1 MDAGEDWDSWLAAKL
16 EKDLAIADE
25 AFAEYITQLCSE
37 DSMEDDERR
46 EVIVEFLDEASAAG
60 QPVAPCVDEILAK
73 HAERQAAEAA
83 RVEEER
89 AKSLDAA
96 KQRELQA
103 LQADT
108 TTADGDFAGAKK
120 KMMSLE
126 EKLARDRLLA
136 RYGYESDDPEEGA
149 AGESKGGD
157 GAGAGSAAGA
167 AGGGGSD
174 PSGLLVKND
183 NAERVRAEEQ
193 AKKAKAQAEHQKT
206 VQRNKENVEK
216 QKAEREK
223 EKKRTVKKEKR
234 RM

>member
-1 MDAGEDWDSWLAAKL
+1 MDAEEDWDSWLAAKL

-37 DSMEDDERR
+37 DTMEDDERR
-46 EVIVEFLDEASAAG
+46 EVIVEFLDEASAG

-73 HAERQAAEAA
+73 HAERQAAAAA
-83 RVEEER
+83 REKEDR
-89 AKSLDAA
+89 AKSLHEA
-96 KQRELQA
+96 KQRELEA

-108 TTADGDFAGAKK
+108 AADPSSAAAGGGKK
-120 KMMSLE
+120 KVLSLE

-136 RYGYESDDPEEGA
+136 LYGYESEDHEGDDAEGK
-149 AGESKGGD
+149 SGGD
-157 GAGAGSAAGA
+157 GSAGA
-167 AGGGGSD
+167 ASGGGGD
-174 PSGLLVKND
+174 PNGLLMKND

-193 AKKAKAQAEHQKT
+193 AKKAKAQAEHQKN

>member
-1 MDAGEDWDSWLAAKL
+1 MDAEEDWDSWLAAKL

-37 DSMEDDERR
+37 DTMEDDERR
-46 EVIVEFLDEASAAG
+46 EVIVEFLDEASAG
-60 QPVAPCVDEILAK
+60 QPVTPCVDEILAK
-73 HAERQAAEAA
+73 HAERQAAAAA
-83 RVEEER
+83 REKEDR
-89 AKSLDAA
+89 AKLLHEA
-96 KQRELQA
+96 KQKELQA

-108 TTADGDFAGAKK
+108 AVDPHSAVAGGKK
-120 KMMSLE
+120 KTMSLE

-136 RYGYESDDPEEGA
+136 LYGYESEDQEGDDAERK
-149 AGESKGGD
+149 SGGD
-157 GAGAGSAAGA
+157 GGAGA
-167 AGGGGSD
+167 AGVGGGDS
-174 PSGLLVKND
+174 SGLLMKND

-193 AKKAKAQAEHQKT
+193 AKKAKAQAEHQKN